1 MTARSRA
8 PLSAMEAPRS
18 RRRPLQ
24 GAFGATGRGRP
35 LAATPRLVE
44 WAPRIPTTPT
54 ATAEELPV
62 NALTL
67 LEEDHRKMRKLLDE
81 LETTTERGVRTREEL
96 YSTIKG
102 ELTIH
107 EIIEEE
113 IFYPALKDHP
123 KAEDIVLEG
132 YEEHHVV
139 DLVMAELED
148 LPVDDESWGAKAKV
162 MKENV
167 EHHMEE
173 EEGDMFKTARSIF
186 DRDELEALGE
196 RMAARKA
203 QAQQELNVPA
213 GRA

>member
-1 MTARSRA
+1 MD
-8 PLSAMEAPRS
+8 
-18 RRRPLQ
+18 
-24 GAFGATGRGRP
+24 
-35 LAATPRLVE
+35 
-44 WAPRIPTTPT
+44 
-54 ATAEELPV
+54 
-62 NALTL
+62 ALTL
-67 LEEDHRKMRKLLDE
+67 LEDDHKKMRRLLDE
-81 LETTTERGVRTREEL
+81 LEATTERGLKVRAEL

-107 EIIEEE
+107 ELIEEE
-113 IFYPALKDHP
+113 IFYPALKRHP
-123 KAEDIVLEG
+123 KARDIVLEG

-148 LPVDDESWGAKAKV
+148 LQVDDESWGAKATV

-186 DRDELEALGE
+186 DRDELEELGE

-203 QAQQELNVPA
+203 EAQEELNVSA